1 MRPVACPFCGTA
13 KTRLA
18 VRRSLA
24 DRFLGSVTVYP
35 FRCQLCARRFRAFL
49 GRVAANPR
57 RNFDRV
63 TVDFPVW
70 LKPLPASPHE
80 LGEEGI
86 IQDLS
91 IRGCRIRCE
100 HPVVPGTRVELEF
113 QHSNASFPITVEEAI
128 VRSSSQGE
136 IGLRFTQLHRQDQ
149 RRIRGIL
156 DLWLPEPALSR

>member
-1 MRPVACPFCGTA
+1 MRPVACPFCGTT

-18 VRRSLA
+18 VRRSFT
-24 DRFLGSVTVYP
+24 DRLFGSVTVYP

-49 GRVAANPR
+49 GRVARNPR

-63 TVDFPVW
+63 SVDFPVW
-70 LKPLPASPHE
+70 LKLLHASPHE

-86 IQDLS
+86 IRDLS

-100 HPVVPGTRVELEF
+100 RSVVPGTRVELEF
-113 QHSNASFPITVEEAI
+113 QHSTASFPITVEEAI
-128 VRSSSQGE
+128 VRSSSPGE

-149 RRIRGIL
+149 RRIRSIL
-156 DLWLPEPALSR
+156 DLWLPEPALPR